1 MPTFANLSL
10 REMLHKHV
18 VGFWR
23 RRWWSA
29 VIVWML
35 SIAGL
40 SFIAMLPNTY
50 TSSAR
55 LFVDTQSLL
64 GPLMRGMTVQQDVRQ
79 QIDIIRRTLLARPNI
94 EKLMRLTDLDV
105 TVETPQEMD
114 AKVKELASR
123 ITLESEGDFLF
134 RISFTD
140 RDPQLAQRVVQSVL
154 DIFVEQNVGNTR
166 NNMDSA
172 LRFIQNQ
179 IADYEKQLR
188 DAEGRIAAFRR
199 ENADALG
206 QTARATTDLERAQTE
221 LRQVTVERDAATWQR
236 NQLRGELSR
245 TPQYLTE
252 GAAGGGGGA
261 GRSVAMERLVE
272 LNARL
277 EQLLL
282 VYTEEHP
289 DVLATRRLIEGAERQ
304 ANGVSASGSGQGASL
319 PNPLY
324 AQLQNEVRRVE
335 ASIAMMDARRA
346 AVEQEILRLKQA
358 ADDVPQVQAQFT
370 QLTRDYDV
378 LVTNYRALIE
388 RRESARM
395 ARNMDDQTQ
404 QVEFRIVEPP
414 LVPANPSG
422 PNRLLLL
429 FGVLIGALGVGFGVA
444 VLLTEM
450 SRAFFT
456 PRALLDAFDLP
467 LLGTISTVTSGED
480 KRRMRLEA
488 MVIASSAA
496 ALTLVFL
503 VSAAVFSGNWNAPDL
518 DRLFSQVQEAVR
530 HVG

>member
-1 MPTFANLSL
+1 MPTFGNISL
-10 REMLHKHV
+10 REMLHKHL

-23 RRWWSA
+23 RRWWTA
-29 VIVWML
+29 VIVWVL
-35 SIAGL
+35 SIIGL
-40 SFIAMLPNTY
+40 SVIAMLPNTY

-105 TVETPQEMD
+105 TVDTPEAMD
-114 AKVKELASR
+114 AKVQELAER
-123 ITLESEGDFLF
+123 IILESEGDFLF
-134 RISFTD
+134 RISFAD

-166 NNMDSA
+166 NNMDGA

-188 DAEGRIAAFRR
+188 ESEARIADFRR
-199 ENADALG
+199 INSDALG
-206 QTARATTDLERAQTE
+206 ATARATSDLERGQTE
-221 LRQVTVERDAATWQR
+221 LRQLTVERDSAIWQR
-236 NQLRGELSR
+236 NQLRGEISR
-245 TPQYLTE
+245 TPQFLTE
-252 GAAGGGGGA
+252 ATAGTA
-261 GRSVAMERLVE
+261 GRSVAMDRLVE

-282 VYTEEHP
+282 VYTDEHP
-289 DVLATRRLIEGAERQ
+289 DVVATRRLIAAAERQ
-304 ANGVSASGSGQGASL
+304 ANGLSTSSGQAASV
-319 PNPLY
+319 PNPVY
-324 AQLQNEVRRVE
+324 AQLQTEVRRLD
-335 ASIAMMDARRA
+335 AAIAMMDARRG
-346 AVEQEILRLKQA
+346 AVEQDIARLKVA

-378 LVTNYRALIE
+378 IVANYRALIE

-395 ARNMDDQTQ
+395 ARNMDDQTN
-404 QVEFRIVEPP
+404 QVEFRVVEPP
-414 LVPANPSG
+414 LVPARPSG
-422 PNRLLLL
+422 PNRILLL
-429 FGVLIGALGVGFGVA
+429 FGVLAVAVGAGFGVA

-467 LLGTISTVTSGED
+467 LLGTISTVTSNED
-480 KRRMRLEA
+480 RRRHRVEA
-488 MVIASSAA
+488 MVIASSAG
-496 ALTLVFL
+496 ALALVFL
-503 VSAAVFSGNWNAPDL
+503 VSIAVFSGNWNAPNL
-518 DRLFSQVQEAVR
+518 DRLFSALSGVIE

>member
-10 REMLHKHV
+10 REMLHKHI

-23 RRWWSA
+23 RRWWTA
-29 VIVWML
+29 VIVWVL

-105 TVETPQEMD
+105 TVETPQAMD
-114 AKVKELASR
+114 AKVQELARR

-134 RISFTD
+134 RISFSD

-172 LRFIQNQ
+172 MRFIQNQ

-188 DAEGRIAAFRR
+188 EAENRIAAFRR
-199 ENADALG
+199 DNGDALG
-206 QTARATTDLERAQTE
+206 ATARATTDLERAQTE

-245 TPQYLTE
+245 TPQYMSD
-252 GAAGGGGGA
+252 AAAANTGTA

-289 DVLATRRLIEGAERQ
+289 DVIATRRLIEAAERQ
-304 ANGVSASGSGQGASL
+304 ANGMGTGSTQGGTI

-324 AQLQNEVRRVE
+324 AQLQNEIRRQE
-335 ASIAMMDARRA
+335 ASIAMLDARRG
-346 AVEQEILRLKQA
+346 AVELEIARLKRA

-378 LVTNYRALIE
+378 LVANYRSLIE

-422 PNRLLLL
+422 PNRILLL
-429 FGVLIGALGVGFGVA
+429 FGVLVVSLGVGFGVA
-444 VLLTEM
+444 VLFTEM

-467 LLGTISTVTSGED
+467 LLGTISTVVSGED
-480 KRRMRLEA
+480 KRRTRLEG

-496 ALTLVFL
+496 ALALVFL
-503 VSAAVFSGNWNAPDL
+503 VSMAVFSGNWNAPNL
-518 DRLFSQVQEAVR
+518 DRLFSATQEAVDD
-530 HVG
+530 VG